1 MSKSYLIPQ
10 NWLYDGLR
18 LRGVVV
24 LVDVAP
30 GGVVVPTWARRGQS
44 DPVRDLPEQ
53 VTGVD
58 RTSLNVGSFGIKT
71 VASLGCT
78 FISCNLLLK

>member
-30 GGVVVPTWARRGQS
+30 GGVVVPRWARRWQS
-44 DPVRDLPEQ
+44 DPVRDLPKQ
-53 VTGVD
+53 VAGVD
-58 RTSLNVGSFGIKT
+58 WPSLHVRSFELKT
-71 VASLGCT
+71 VA
-78 FISCNLLLK
+78 